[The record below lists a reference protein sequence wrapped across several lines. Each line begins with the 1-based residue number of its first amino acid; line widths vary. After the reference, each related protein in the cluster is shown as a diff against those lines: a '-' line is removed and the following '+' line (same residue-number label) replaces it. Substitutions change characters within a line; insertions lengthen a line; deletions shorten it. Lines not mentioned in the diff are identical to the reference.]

1 LGWKL
6 VNSGVAGLSIGVLI
20 GLVAVATVGVIMTY
34 EFEKKYVKKITEA
47 IKNESEHHLTLDSI
61 DHYHQ

>member
-34 EFEKKYVKKITEA
+34 EFEKKYVKK
-47 IKNESEHHLTLDSI
+47 
-61 DHYHQ
+61 